1 MKNFFKSNKS
11 ILSKIDK
18 KSIVL
23 GIKKGYNIPLLPA
36 NIEIIYS
43 NIYSRILRFIGG
55 FCLLLALTKFYLF
68 LPTFSHKIIIIL
80 GAIQSVQIILILN
93 IENFRVY
100 SSKLLF
106 NESIKNRSI
115 KHTQ

>member
-1 MKNFFKSNKS
+1 MKNFFESNKS
-11 ILSKIDK
+11 ILSEIDK

-80 GAIQSVQIILILN
+80 GAIQSVQIILILT
-93 IENFRVY
+93 IKIVY
-100 SSKLLF
+100 GIYVLKYKSKEF
-106 NESIKNRSI
+106 EIRD
-115 KHTQ
+115 